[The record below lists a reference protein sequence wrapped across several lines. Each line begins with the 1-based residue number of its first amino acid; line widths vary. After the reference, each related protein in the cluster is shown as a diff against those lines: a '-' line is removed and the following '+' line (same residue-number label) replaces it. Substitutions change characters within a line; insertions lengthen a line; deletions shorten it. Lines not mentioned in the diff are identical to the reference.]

1 MLCITGRT
9 CYQLHDDDAD
19 VEQPYFNQ
27 SEEPVRET
35 YEMNSEGGKKRSRRA
50 SKNPHQDDS
59 KGKSRRSSHS
69 GRKSNASEMP
79 GVPTMGFSTQH
90 NVQAQANKYGAPQQQ
105 YSVPQQQQY
114 LPPDANKYQAPQGNK
129 YAY

>member
-1 MLCITGRT
+1 
-9 CYQLHDDDAD
+9 
-19 VEQPYFNQ
+19 
-27 SEEPVRET
+27 
-35 YEMNSEGGKKRSRRA
+35 
-50 SKNPHQDDS
+50 
-59 KGKSRRSSHS
+59 
-69 GRKSNASEMP
+69 MP